1 MKWIIALLLALCM
14 VTPAVAGQDPY
25 ISVVGQDSKANLFY
39 VSPKY
44 TQFLYDEGIF
54 GVPGTV
60 TFPCDATKSVPDPM
74 ACEKFKSQQPQ
85 IQPELCDLTGSGEF
99 PPFVYRGNAN
109 AKVTGGNAGWYEW
122 WIRLPKKP
130 TGNINLAIQ
139 CGVVKP
145 NAFAL
150 FDFEAVA
157 ICAAETGEWIG
168 PNCSHDFVDPGK
180 QVVKTTGLPMITAIA
195 YPGLYNSFTPF
206 YLTSLKN
213 PGTYELAFGSAPG
226 YAIAN
231 DAASQLL
238 DGSTSTRILLKSCMD
253 KTILVKLP
261 ITLQQN
267 AMATPPAGF
276 SNVEN
281 DLVEGDLIYVKMNIP
296 RGNTVDVYCHSQ
308 SLKVMGIG
316 EAPF

>member
-44 TQFLYDEGIF
+44 TQFLYDEGVF
-54 GVPGTV
+54 GVPGTT
-60 TFPCDATKSVPDPM
+60 TFPCDPTKILPDPM

-85 IQPELCDLTGSGEF
+85 IQPELCDLTGQGEF

-130 TGNINLAIQ
+130 TGEINLVLQ

-168 PNCSHDFVDPGK
+168 PNCSHDFVDPNV
-180 QVVKTTGLPMITAIA
+180 QPVKVLGLPMITAIA
-195 YPGLYNSFTPF
+195 YPGLYNAFTPF
-206 YLTSLKN
+206 NLTAFKN
-213 PGTYELAFGSAPG
+213 PGTYNLTFSTG
-226 YAIAN
+226 IVN
-231 DAASQLL
+231 DAASQAL
-238 DGSTSTRILLKSCMD
+238 DGTLNARILLKSCMD
-253 KTILVKLP
+253 KTIVVKLP
-261 ITLQQN
+261 ITGQVN
-267 AMATPPAGF
+267 AMSQT
-276 SNVEN
+276 EN

>member
-1 MKWIIALLLALCM
+1 MLRQKL
-14 VTPAVAGQDPY
+14 
-25 ISVVGQDSKANLFY
+25 
-39 VSPKY
+39 
-44 TQFLYDEGIF
+44 
-54 GVPGTV
+54 
-60 TFPCDATKSVPDPM
+60 PDPM

-85 IQPELCDLTGSGEF
+85 IQPEICDLTGSGEF

-130 TGNINLAIQ
+130 TGEINLALQ

-168 PNCSHDFVDPGK
+168 PNCSHDFVDPNT
-180 QVVKTTGLPMITAIA
+180 QPVKVLGLPMITAVA
-195 YPGLYNSFTPF
+195 YPGLYNAFTPF
-206 YLTSLKN
+206 NLTAFKN
-213 PGTYELAFGSAPG
+213 PGTYNLTFSTG
-226 YAIAN
+226 IVN
-231 DAASQLL
+231 DAASQAL
-238 DGSTSTRILLKSCMD
+238 DGSLNARILLKSCMD
-253 KTILVKLP
+253 KTIIVKLP
-261 ITLQQN
+261 ITGQVN
-267 AMATPPAGF
+267 AMSQT
-276 SNVEN
+276 EN